1 MEAAGRDPEHPGG
14 EQALLRVPPDRAAGD
29 GDSVLQ
35 QPLRKTSTPNSL
47 PFAEAG
53 CWVLGAGCGSSVNI
67 NVLKRNVASIMK
79 LSVKLQLLNLDASAV
94 KSGRGRRLFGKQQGW
109 QRDAAPPHRLPAQLA
124 GW

>member
-53 CWVLGAGCGSSVNI
+53 CWVRVKCEYKCLQEECSI
-67 NVLKRNVASIMK
+67 NNEIKREI
-79 LSVKLQLLNLDASAV
+79 
-94 KSGRGRRLFGKQQGW
+94 
-109 QRDAAPPHRLPAQLA
+109 AAT
-124 GW
+124 